1 MRIAVSYEDGNVFEH
16 VGDTETFKL
25 YDVEDG
31 KVAKTELVRT
41 EGTGRDMVIDFAT
54 AHKAEVVI
62 CGRIC
67 SGAKDALAKAGVKTF
82 GCVTGDADGAVEA
95 YLKGTLDDCG
105 ISVCEHND

>member
-31 KVAKTELVRT
+31 KVVKTEILKA

-54 AHKAEVVI
+54 AHKVEVMI

-67 SGAKDALAKAGVKTF
+67 GGAKDALAESGVTTF
-82 GCVTGDADGAVEA
+82 GCVTGDADAAVEA
-95 YLKGTLDDCG
+95 YIKGTLDDSG
-105 ISVCEHND
+105 TSVCEHND